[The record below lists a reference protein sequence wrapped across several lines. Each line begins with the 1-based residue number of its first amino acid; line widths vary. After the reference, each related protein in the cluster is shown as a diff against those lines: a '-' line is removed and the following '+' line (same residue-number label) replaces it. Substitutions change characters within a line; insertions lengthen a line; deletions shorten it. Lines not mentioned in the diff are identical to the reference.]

1 MLLAENLV
9 MRSVCFKIAI
19 VVVVGLSGIVWA
31 VGMEAEFEL
40 RDTNYME
47 EVKGIKLYNPALI
60 NDRPVWIMG
69 DVPQR
74 LILEFDW
81 LGEEVRIFEYSI
93 HHCRGDWSA
102 LSPLSLSEYSS
113 GFAYE
118 EIEGYSFSFNT
129 KVPYV
134 HYSVEWTDQTV
145 PWTKS
150 GNYVLAV
157 WDVTTGERKL
167 CFTRRFFVVEPLVE
181 VEAYKVLPRGRVP
194 HHAYQAFELSIDLEE
209 IELFSPLRYV
219 YINVYQNMRWDM
231 GIEGLRPLTERG
243 TLLVYEG
250 QRQIVFPG
258 LKEYRRLDM
267 RSMKW
272 RSNELVRIA
281 ATDTGYVLVLR
292 RQQPRYYQQS
302 RGLPDRNGSFF
313 FDNFDYRHEG
323 FLRLEYA
330 EVYFNL
336 SAWRES
342 DYDVYVTGGYWG
354 WSLLPEMK
362 MQYDEGRNAYFL
374 RTRLKQGYYDY
385 GFVAVD
391 RRTGARDVMR
401 IDGSTDK
408 TENAYFIFVYYSD
421 PTQNYDRI
429 IAAVR
434 YDYWT
439 GSMELYEARVRIRR

>member
-1 MLLAENLV
+1 MVENFVKGSMGFHLIMIAWMV
-9 MRSVCFKIAI
+9 VC
-19 VVVVGLSGIVWA
+19 VRVDSG
-31 VGMEAEFEL
+31 GMEASFVL
-40 RDTNYME
+40 RDTNYLA

-81 LGEEVRIFEYSI
+81 FGEEVRIFEYSI
-93 HHCRGDWSA
+93 HHCRSDWGG
-102 LSPLSLSEYSS
+102 LSPLSHSEYSS
-113 GFAYE
+113 GFLYE

-134 HYSVEWTDQTV
+134 HYEVEWTDRDV

-157 WDVTTGERKL
+157 WDVTTGDRKL

-181 VEAYKVLPRGRVP
+181 VEANRVLPRGRVP
-194 HHAYQAFELSIDLEE
+194 HHAYQAFELYIDLEE
-209 IELFSPLRYV
+209 IELFSPRRYV
-219 YINVYQNMRWDM
+219 HINVYQNMRWDM
-231 GIEGLRPLTERG
+231 GVEGLQPLTERG
-243 TLLVYEG
+243 TQLVFEG

-272 RSNELVRIA
+272 RSNDIARII
-281 ATDTGYVLVLR
+281 ATDTGYVLVMR
-292 RQQPRYYQQS
+292 RQEPRYYQQS
-302 RGLPDRNGSFF
+302 RGLPDRNGNFF

-323 FLRLEYA
+323 HLRLEYA

-336 SAWRES
+336 SAWHDSR
-342 DYDVYVTGGYWG
+342 YDVYVTGGYWG
-354 WSLLPEMK
+354 WCLLPEMK
-362 MQYDEGRNAYFL
+362 MRYDGGRNAYFL
-374 RTRLKQGYYDY
+374 RTWLKQGYYDY

-391 RRTGARDVMR
+391 RQRGVRDVLR

-408 TENAYFIFVYYSD
+408 TENAYFIFVYYTD
-421 PTQNYDRI
+421 PTQNFERI
-429 IAAVR
+429 IGAVR
-434 YDYWT
+434 YDYWS
-439 GSMELYEARVRIRR
+439 GELELYKAQVRIRR